1 MGGGGWGIG
10 SGSVIV
16 CCWFRHCS
24 LLVPSLFVVGSVIV
38 RCWFHHCSSSF
49 VVRPSVHRIIH
60 PASRGSQQWGRVV
73 WAVYSAPFGVE
84 VSLA

>member
-10 SGSVIV
+10 SGSI
-16 CCWFRHCS
+16 
-24 LLVPSLFVVGSVIV
+24 IV
-38 RCWFHHCSSSF
+38 RHWFCRRSSSF
-49 VVRPSVHRIIH
+49 IVCLSVHRIIH

-73 WAVYSAPFGVE
+73 WAVYSVPFGVE